1 MPSPIK
7 GAPIPIGFWDHPVV
21 VQKNNF
27 IYKSLSNFAVN
38 IAVGCGH
45 ACRFCYVPSASTNK
59 LKPQLDKLGVDDP
72 DADWGDYVF
81 LRTWDEEKFRA
92 SVRIAEAMKKTDLAA
107 DGNRAVMFCTTTDPY
122 QVFRHPD
129 TEERKKLEAAAQQIM
144 RRSLEIIRDESTLNV
159 RILTRSP
166 LARID
171 FDLFKTLGHR
181 LLFGMSLPTLNNNL
195 SKIYEPKAPAPSV
208 RLATLK
214 DAKTFGIPVYVA
226 MAPTY
231 PECDE
236 ADLRAT
242 LTAIKELE
250 PYTVFHEPINIRS
263 ENVERIAAHARNLGV
278 TLKTGVFATR
288 ESWKDY
294 AIEALTKVQEI
305 AKELRLDRNLHLWPD
320 RSLGAAWVVDS
331 FPPAKRTAYRD
342 WLNRSWTRI
351 SEWPQPSSELL
362 TQERRLAALVS
373 QAKKGE
379 PWSDKQ
385 IAAID
390 YADALELAHDA
401 VYATLPQWAK
411 AVIEAV
417 LVEFY
422 LELEEVPEHSTLAN
436 RRLPGAVAKLV
447 AKLANKPQPTTAH
460 PLDKNALRQ
469 EAYAV
474 WLQIRNVKS
483 PASHRLSRPLLEKYN
498 LSKAALGAVYAHFTM
513 GKSPKSDKSPQ

>member
-1 MPSPIK
+1 MPSPNN

-45 ACRFCYVPSASTNK
+45 ACRFCYVPSASTIK
-59 LKPQLDKLGVDDP
+59 LKPQLEKLGVDDP
-72 DADWGDYVF
+72 DAEWGDYVF
-81 LRTWDEEKFRA
+81 LRQWDEEKFRA
-92 SVRIAEAMKKTDLAA
+92 SVRSAEALKAADLTA

-122 QVFRHPD
+122 QVFRHPNL
-129 TEERKKLEAAAQQIM
+129 EERKKLVTASEQIM

-166 LARID
+166 SARKD
-171 FDLFKTLGHR
+171 FDLFKTFGHR
-181 LLFGMSLPTLNNNL
+181 LLFGMSLPTLNNTL

-236 ADLRAT
+236 ADLHAT

-263 ENVERIAAHARNLGV
+263 ENVERIAAHAKNLGV
-278 TLKTGVFATR
+278 TLKTDVFATR

-320 RSLGAAWVVDS
+320 RSLGAAWIVES
-331 FPPAKRTAYRD
+331 FPPAKRTAYRE
-342 WLNRSWTRI
+342 WLKRSWSRI
-351 SEWPQPSSELL
+351 SEWPQPSGEILM
-362 TQERRLAALVS
+362 QERQLAALVA

-385 IAAID
+385 IASID
-390 YADALELAHDA
+390 YSDALELVQNDS
-401 VYATLPQWAK
+401 YAALPQWAK
-411 AVIEAV
+411 AVVESV

-447 AKLANKPQPTTAH
+447 AKLANKPAPPTL
-460 PLDKNALRQ
+460 PVVDKTALRH

-474 WLQIRNVKS
+474 WLQIRSVKS
-483 PASHRLSRPLLEKYN
+483 PASHKLSRPLLQKYD
-498 LSKAALGAVYAHFTM
+498 LSKAALGATFAHFTM
-513 GKSPKSDKSPQ
+513 GKVPK